1 MVDPYVRRRKIEDVA
16 NSEVKLTKA
25 GEKWA
30 KASPVDIEALLADT
44 ENVNYNE
51 WQGAAVNPKLPA
63 EMIRTFFAVLKTIA
77 LREKKDEDV
86 SKATKTKNIGQRE
99 KIRRLLQE
107 HPNLDDDAFKAIIT
121 KYKVGPIGVLN
132 NSKIKEEHLQL
143 FFDTQVMLRGVGHA
157 EYSFLHF
164 QQLLRAKNITNAL
177 FVKWYNHL
185 HQFADWTY
193 SDNAWYAIV
202 RASLDREDCPHEIL
216 EQIASAPKDGE
227 TGWRSHSEPY
237 REEALE
243 HANAKDKE
251 KLKSLAYAAT
261 GDIKYV
267 SQLTKDIFLF

>member
-1 MVDPYVRRRKIEDVA
+1 MVDSYTRRRKIEDVA
-16 NSEVKLTKA
+16 NSDVKLTKA

-30 KASPVDIEALLADT
+30 KASAIDIEALLADT

-143 FFDTQVMLRGVGHA
+143 FFDAQVLEKGRSN
-157 EYSFLHF
+157 YSFLHF
-164 QQLLRAKNITNAL
+164 QQLLAAKNVTPAL

-193 SDNAWYAIV
+193 SDNEWYAIV
-202 RASLDREDCPHEIL
+202 QASLDRDDCPYEIL
-216 EQIASAPKDGE
+216 EQIASAPHDGE

-237 REEALE
+237 RERALE
-243 HANAKDKE
+243 HPNAKED
-251 KLKSLAYAAT
+251 LKALAYGAT
-261 GDIKYV
+261 GFEQYLPQIA
-267 SQLTKDIFLF
+267 KDVFLF